1 MLLINIDE
9 EQEEYANWI
18 EKYPAQ
24 IVVLS
29 MQVSWS
35 NKVEENIKQ
44 AGAQALQFV
53 DNRTKT
59 ILELLADRVL
69 TDL

>member
-1 MLLINIDE
+1 MLIINIEDE
-9 EQEEYANWI
+9 QDEYANWI

-35 NKVEENIKQ
+35 NQIEDRLKQ
-44 AGAQALQFV
+44 AGATALQYV
-53 DNRTKT
+53 DNRTK
-59 ILELLADRVL
+59 
-69 TDL
+69 